1 MEAGD
6 LIAGIKG
13 LGSAE
18 NLTEGELE
26 GAGEVGP
33 YEISEISVA
42 RGLDT
47 RMSAPY

>member
-18 NLTEGELE
+18 NLTEGEVE
-26 GAGEVGP
+26 GAGEVGRSCRKAVIWLP
-33 YEISEISVA
+33 GER
-42 RGLDT
+42 RGGGL
-47 RMSAPY
+47 